1 MYSDHAVIK
10 SIFFLFIPMA
20 GCIDIFGCSGGQKQR
35 CACARAIINHPKL
48 ILADEP
54 TGALDSHSSQM
65 LLSTMQSMNE
75 NLGATIL
82 MVTHDAFSAS
92 YANRILFLRDGVIF
106 TEILKGRDTRKVF
119 FDKILN
125 VLTMMGGG
133 VSDVY

>member
-1 MYSDHAVIK
+1 MRE
-10 SIFFLFIPMA
+10 MA
-20 GCIDIFGCSGGQKQR
+20 GKLNITDILDKYPYQVSGGQKQR
-35 CACARAIINHPKL
+35 CACARAIINNPKL

-65 LLSTMQSMNE
+65 LLSTIQSINE

-92 YANRILFLRDGVIF
+92 YANRILFLRDGAIF
-106 TEILKGRDTRKVF
+106 TEIRKGGDSRRTLF
-119 FDKILN
+119 NKILD

-133 VSDVY
+133 VNNVL